1 MAGRGETNVFIEP
14 LQQAL
19 TQRAPNVGS
28 EEPGKISLSDA
39 GGDARETTRAANS
52 DLSEHPTRLDYC
64 EKAENTFKSE
74 VTAEGISPLETSEV
88 CSTS

>member
-19 TQRAPNVGS
+19 TQRAPKVG

-39 GGDARETTRAANS
+39 GGDARETTRVTNS

-64 EKAENTFKSE
+64 EKAENKFKSE

-88 CSTS
+88 CPTS